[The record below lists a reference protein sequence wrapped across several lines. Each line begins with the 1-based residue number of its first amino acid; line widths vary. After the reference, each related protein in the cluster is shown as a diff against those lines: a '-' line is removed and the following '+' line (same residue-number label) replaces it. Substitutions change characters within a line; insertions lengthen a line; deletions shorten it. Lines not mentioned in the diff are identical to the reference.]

1 MLTRICRHRS
11 WAELPHRLDR
21 DTSGLLLVALDAD
34 MRRALMLELH
44 DGWSRLAL
52 YPRSGHTILGDPLNG
67 PSGHHPTGR
76 QRLHASKLR
85 FVHPFSGE
93 PLLLQAPCPF

>member
-34 MRRALMLELH
+34 MHRAHILELH
-44 DGWSRLAL
+44 DGWSDWRCIRAAAIPSSAFRI
-52 YPRSGHTILGDPLNG
+52 YGR
-67 PSGHHPTGR
+67 SGHHPTGR

-85 FVHPFSGE
+85 FVHPF
-93 PLLLQAPCPF
+93 